1 MPAAPSPKPRTW
13 LRLLRGSSAIGVIRR
28 GAPRAVIMMRT
39 YELVWLRRLRSA
51 PPALAAA

>member
-28 GAPRAVIMMRT
+28 GAPSAVIMMRT

-51 PPALAAA
+51 PPTLAAA